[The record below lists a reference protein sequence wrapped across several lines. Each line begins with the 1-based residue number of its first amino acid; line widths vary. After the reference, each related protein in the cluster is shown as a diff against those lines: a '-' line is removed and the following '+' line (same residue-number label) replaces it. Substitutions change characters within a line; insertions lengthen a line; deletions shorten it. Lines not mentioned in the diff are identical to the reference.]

1 VADAHPD
8 DRRGREAG
16 RGDLEP
22 DPPGVEGM
30 TAISLDEAQ
39 AILADRN
46 LIAVGARGD
55 EARRRR
61 HGNKTTFVRVFEV
74 HTDALRLGSG
84 QAIPASARP
93 GEIRVTGKPPSVAAA
108 VASIT
113 AVRALAGP
121 IPVSAYSLDD
131 LLDLAGGGLAGLTD
145 LVARLAAAG
154 LEIIAEAAV
163 DRLPDAAGA
172 IRAARNAGVQVPRL
186 TVRELAAGDELR
198 FVTLARD
205 IQASIGGVRAF
216 APLARV
222 SAVAQPSTGYDDVK
236 QIAVARLLA
245 DNIESIQVDW
255 ALYGPKLA
263 QVALTMGADDVDA
276 VSALE
281 GDLGRRRSPIEEIRG
296 NITAAGLE
304 PVERDARFR
313 PRSAE

>member
-1 VADAHPD
+1 
-8 DRRGREAG
+8 
-16 RGDLEP
+16 
-22 DPPGVEGM
+22 M
-30 TAISLDEAQ
+30 TAISLDEAR
-39 AILADRN
+39 AILADRD

-55 EARRRR
+55 DARRRR
-61 HGNKTTFVRVFEV
+61 HGNKTTFVRVFEI
-74 HTDALRLGSG
+74 HTDAVPAAL
-84 QAIPASARP
+84 PASASP

-108 VASIT
+108 VA
-113 AVRALAGP
+113 AVKAARALAGP
-121 IPVSAYSLDD
+121 TPLSAYSLDD
-131 LLDLAGGGLAGLTD
+131 LLELAAGGLASLTD
-145 LVARLAAAG
+145 LVARLGAAG
-154 LEIIAEAAV
+154 LEIVAEAPI

-172 IRAARNAGVQVPRL
+172 IRAARDAGVQVPRL
-186 TVRELAAGDELR
+186 TVRELSAGNPLR
-198 FVTLARD
+198 FATLARD
-205 IQASIGGVRAF
+205 IQSSVGGVRAF

-245 DNIESIQVDW
+245 DNIDSIQVDW

-304 PVERDARFR
+304 PVERDATWKTR
-313 PRSAE
+313 